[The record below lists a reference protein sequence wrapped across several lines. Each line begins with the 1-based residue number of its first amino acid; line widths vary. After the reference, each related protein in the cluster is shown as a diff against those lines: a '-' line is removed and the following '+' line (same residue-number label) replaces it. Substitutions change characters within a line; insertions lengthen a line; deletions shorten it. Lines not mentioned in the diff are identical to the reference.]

1 MDFQL
6 NPKKLPY
13 PNNINVSTLM
23 TIGQLLITWD
33 RVRNPDESLILMGSS
48 DPNLIKKVNYNIY
61 RGNSIGGIFYKLNTH
76 PLNSPRY
83 EDKDISRNPNVQY
96 FYKVSTVVILN
107 DGVTKIEGNLS
118 NPVMFNIPTTNKW
131 FKKIN
136 ERNAWILKNTGVLMD
151 LYRRK
156 IEGERCTKCWDEVRE
171 QGDPDCTN
179 CFGTGF
185 DGGYE
190 PMMQI
195 YVREKP
201 ATNSLELTPQ
211 GYVLNNTPGAW
222 TITTIPLNNR
232 DLLFNPQGELL
243 SVVSSTVNHAAG
255 YLFHQELQLKQ
266 LDPTD
271 KRYNIKRKTLYPNI

>member
-1 MDFQL
+1 MDFQI
-6 NPKKLPY
+6 NPRKLPT
-13 PNNINVSTLM
+13 PSNIIVSTTQ
-23 TIGQLLITWD
+23 TIGKLLITWD
-33 RVRNPDESLILMGSS
+33 RVKNPDESIILNNQYPG
-48 DPNLIKKVNYNIY
+48 LIKEVGYNVY
-61 RGNSIGGIFYKLNTH
+61 RGNSLNGIFYKLNQKPIKT
-76 PLNSPRY
+76 NRY
-83 EDKDISRNPNVQY
+83 EDNSVSRNPNAQY
-96 FYKVSTVVILN
+96 FYKVSTVSIFN
-107 DGVTKIEGNLS
+107 DNITTVESQLS
-118 NPVMFNIPTTNKW
+118 QAVMFHIPTTNKW

-156 IEGERCTKCWDEVRE
+156 IEGERCRVCWDENRE

-185 DGGYE
+185 DEGYE

-271 KRYNIKRKTLYPNI
+271 QRYNIKRKTLYPNI